1 MNASARKSRPG
12 FTLVELLVVIAIIGT
27 LVGLLLPAVQSARE
41 SARRTQ
47 CNNKL
52 KQFALAALNYHDARQ
67 ALPSMTNSTPIE
79 QSGTPNNC
87 PTCVKPFAPSGN
99 WRSYSAHSLL
109 LPYLEEKAL
118 GDLVYKAISEDRR
131 SCDDGGSGSNVNM
144 NGVTQPDMTTAYP
157 LTNSTAIAALRC
169 PSDPDKYWAYAT
181 NYAVCAGATKL
192 AGNNATSADRKGAFN
207 AGMFVAMSDIRD
219 GTSKT
224 LMASEILTTN
234 DSTIGTSDPKDLTK
248 VREGN
253 GVSGG
258 NAAPWSFP
266 TLTESAVDGYGAACL
281 ALTSIN
287 GNRTGAY
294 WMKGQYARTAY
305 NTLLKPNSQW
315 PNCTFHCSGCNFDG
329 PGMHAARS
337 YHNGGV
343 NAALCDGSTRFLADA
358 IDWTTYQRLGHIQD
372 GQTVGDY

>member
-1 MNASARKSRPG
+1 MNASPRKRRPG

-67 ALPSMTNSTPIE
+67 ALPSMTNSPPIE
-79 QSGTPNNC
+79 GGTTPYS
-87 PTCVKPFAPSGN
+87 PTGN

-118 GDLVYKAISEDRR
+118 GDYVYQSIRENRR
-131 SCDDGGSGSNVNM
+131 SCDDGTGPP
-144 NGVTQPDMTTAYP
+144 PDMTTTYP
-157 LTNSTAIAALRC
+157 QTNSTAIAALRC

-207 AGMFVAMSDIRD
+207 AGMFVAISDIRD

-234 DSTIGTSDPKDLTK
+234 DSTIGTSDPKDLAK

-315 PNCTFHCSGCNFDG
+315 PNCTFHCSGCNYDG